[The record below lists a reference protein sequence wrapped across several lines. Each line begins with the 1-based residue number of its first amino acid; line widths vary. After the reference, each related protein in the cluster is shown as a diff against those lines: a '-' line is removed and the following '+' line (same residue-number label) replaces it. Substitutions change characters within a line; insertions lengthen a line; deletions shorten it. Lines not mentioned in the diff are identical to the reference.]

1 MKKVTFD
8 LDDDI
13 NTKLEK
19 QAEKNERSVSA
30 ELRVII
36 KEALD

>member
-8 LDDDI
+8 LDDLVYDQV
-13 NTKLEK
+13 EE

-30 ELRVII
+30 ELRIII
-36 KEALD
+36 KEYFK